1 MACGLGVGL
10 YFGPAA
16 AGLGELGRVVIQLIK
31 AAAAPLLFLA
41 IVNAV
46 IRTEVGLRSA
56 ARMAAIAV
64 FNASIALAIGLAV
77 SNGLKPGRHLPA
89 TAFASA
95 IDAKPP
101 EAKPIEFAKTAA
113 GFVPTSFFQP
123 FVENNIIM
131 LVFLGLLTGF
141 AFRRVR
147 AEQKSKGERSFE
159 SLESAA
165 AAGLSVLEAMLR
177 WIIRLVPLA
186 VFGVV
191 AKSSGE
197 FGLAPLKGLGAYVAA
212 GLLGLA
218 LQSLVTYQLW
228 LKFYVGMPLRRFWSE
243 ARQPVV
249 YAAGAN
255 SSLATLPVTLQTLE
269 RLGVSRESATL
280 GACVG
285 TNLNNDGIIL
295 YEAMAVLFVAQAHGI
310 DLSLGRQFLAALSCM
325 VAAAG
330 IAGVPEAGFVSLSL
344 VLATVGLPLDLLP
357 LLLTVDWIIARGRSI
372 VNVLSDML
380 TSIILDRWEGRSFQ

>member
-1 MACGLGVGL
+1 MACGLGLGL
-10 YFGPAA
+10 SLGPSV

-31 AAAAPLLFLA
+31 AAAAPLLFFA
-41 IVNAV
+41 IVHAV
-46 IRTEVGLRSA
+46 IRAQVGLRA
-56 ARMAAIAV
+56 AFRMVAIAPL
-64 FNASIALAIGLAV
+64 NATIALAIGLAV
-77 SNGLKPGRHLPA
+77 SNGFAAGRHLPA
-89 TAFASA
+89 SAFAA
-95 IDAKPP
+95 GVLAKPP
-101 EAKPIEFAKTAA
+101 VAAPIDFAKTAA

-131 LVFLGLLTGF
+131 LVFLGLLVGF
-141 AFRRVR
+141 GFRKVQG
-147 AEQKSKGERSFE
+147 EQKARGERAYE
-159 SLESAA
+159 P
-165 AAGLSVLEAMLR
+165 LEAAVASALSILETVLG

-191 AKSSGE
+191 AKAAGE
-197 FGLAPLKGLGAYVAA
+197 HGLAPLRGLGAYVAV
-212 GLLGLA
+212 GLLGLS
-218 LQSLVTYQLW
+218 LQVLVTYHLW
-228 LKFYVGMPLRRFWSE
+228 LVFYARMPLKRFWSE
-243 ARQPVV
+243 AKHAVV

-255 SSLATLPVTLQTLE
+255 SSLATLPVTLKALE

-310 DLSLGRQFLAALSCM
+310 HLSLGQQALAAVSCL

-344 VLATVGLPLDLLP
+344 VLATVGLPLELLP
-357 LLLTVDWIIARGRSI
+357 LLLTVDWIVARARSV

-380 TSIILDRWEGRSFQ
+380 TSIILDRWEGRSFR